1 MSQAHLLD
9 EKEGAVGYFYEGS
22 DTLKA
27 EGAPVARI
35 MVVEDETD
43 LRELYSIALTKA
55 GFETVQAASG
65 AEALEIMHEEP
76 ADVVLADVMMP
87 GIDGFMLTDMLRAK
101 SQELPIMLVTARGDL
116 SSKQRGFSRNV
127 DDYMV
132 KPVDL
137 DEMVWRVQALLRRA
151 RIAAADRLT
160 LGGTTLDRGTL
171 TLADARGEQVL
182 PVKEFS
188 IIWTLAQNPG
198 RIFTRRQIMGEVWG
212 SESDVGDHTLDVHMS
227 RLRERLKG
235 SADMEIA
242 TIRGLGY
249 KVVQL

>member
-1 MSQAHLLD
+1 MA
-9 EKEGAVGYFYEGS
+9 KVM
-22 DTLKA
+22 
-27 EGAPVARI
+27 I
-35 MVVEDETD
+35 VEDETD
-43 LRELYSIALTKA
+43 LRELYGIALADA

-65 AEALEIMHEEP
+65 AEALELMREQP
-76 ADVVLADVMMP
+76 VDAVLADVMMP

-151 RIAAADRLT
+151 HVAVADRLT
-160 LGGTTLDRGTL
+160 LGNATLDRGTL
-171 TLADARGEQVL
+171 TLSDARGDQEL

-188 IIWTLAQNPG
+188 ILWMLAQNPG
-198 RIFTRRQIMGEVWG
+198 RIFTRRQIMAEVWG
-212 SESDVGDHTLDVHMS
+212 AESDVGEHTLDVHMS

-235 SADMEIA
+235 SADVEIA

>member
-1 MSQAHLLD
+1 MA
-9 EKEGAVGYFYEGS
+9 K
-22 DTLKA
+22 
-27 EGAPVARI
+27 I
-35 MVVEDETD
+35 MVVEDEAD
-43 LRELYSIALTKA
+43 LRELYSIALAKA

-65 AEALEIMHEEP
+65 AEALELMGEDP
-76 ADVVLADVMMP
+76 ADMVLADVMMP
-87 GIDGFMLTDMLRAK
+87 GMDGFLLTDALRAK

-116 SSKQRGFSRNV
+116 GSKQRGFSRKV

-137 DEMVWRVQALLRRA
+137 DEMVWRVEALLRRA
-151 RIAAADRLT
+151 RIAATDRLS
-160 LGGTTLDRGTL
+160 LGEAVLDRGTL
-171 TLADARGEQVL
+171 TLADARGSQEL
-182 PVKEFS
+182 PVKEFL
-188 IIWTLAQNPG
+188 ILWTLAQSPG

-212 SESDVGDHTLDVHMS
+212 TESGVGEHTLDVHMS

-249 KVVQL
+249 KVVQR